1 MLPNAASSPQ
11 TSLVME
17 MLQHEPL
24 IHDFKYPIEGY
35 SPTLVRTGIMITS
48 TPPVQYMIHLIT
60 SRDF

>member
-11 TSLVME
+11 TSSVME

-24 IHDFKYPIEGY
+24 IHDLKYPFEGY
-35 SPTLVRTGIMITS
+35 SPTLVRTSITITS

-60 SRDF
+60 SKDF